1 MEWEWGYVKVLN
13 VEGNCSPFLFSR
25 RTGESES
32 QLLSFLFNV
41 LLSYGIFE
49 ISNSGCNFISVKG
62 NHIWLWRLRL
72 SSLSFCLSPFL
83 GISESSRNSISM
95 SCTLRVA
102 FSCVDSMLHSLSLSG
117 WQLVLSS
124 NVTFLL
130 ESFFLS
136 FILSHLIKREERC
149 HTEPSRCRHR

>member
-1 MEWEWGYVKVLN
+1 MEVLN
-13 VEGNCSPFLFSR
+13 VEGNCSPFLRSR
-25 RTGESES
+25 AQERKS
-32 QLLSFLFNV
+32 
-41 LLSYGIFE
+41 
-49 ISNSGCNFISVKG
+49 ISVAQFPFQCTFVIWNLRDLQFRLQFHFCERKSHLIMKIAAFISFF
-62 NHIWLWRLRL
+62 L
-72 SSLSFCLSPFL
+72 SLASFL

-130 ESFFLS
+130 
-136 FILSHLIKREERC
+136 
-149 HTEPSRCRHR
+149 